1 MTLRSPRSA
10 VLAVAFAA
18 ASAAPTSQTGPAQT
32 GPAPT
37 GPAPTTP
44 APAPPDQD
52 AARAAWRYRRPVV
65 LPAGAGDGRFV
76 AVAIPPEV
84 AEHSQPALADL
95 RIVSDD
101 GREVPYVLDID
112 VPRTAERRRSGSLVE
127 AKAAHGAKLGVQA
140 WVVDFE
146 TATAFDHLELDIDAT
161 DFSKRLEIETS
172 LDGARWTRV
181 PGEAWVFDRP
191 WRGRRIHDTTLEQPT
206 PLTAR
211 YLRLT
216 IVDWRSEALT
226 IRGATAVLTSHLGGR
241 RWTRNAP
248 LVRLDTPPG
257 EPSRYRVDIP
267 AGAPVERIAIAS
279 DDVAFWRDV
288 RVFESGPRG
297 TVEPVSGRETI
308 YRVRLDDADLDAERL
323 DVDLAR
329 PVAAPLIIE
338 VEDGDS
344 PPLARP
350 RVTLSG
356 MERRA
361 LVPATSTGL
370 TLYYGNA
377 ATRRPVYDLEALRSR
392 LSLVESYPQA
402 TLGPEAG
409 NPRFVPLAPMA
420 FLAARGAAAETSRW
434 TVARQLRI
442 TGGDDVYTLTLAA
455 GDLIYLRPDL
465 GDIRL
470 VDREGRQVP
479 YVLEPRAAAARVAL
493 TVQPSTPRDN
503 APRTSAWQLTVP
515 STVPDAAYQP
525 SLSLA
530 GLELFFAD
538 GFYTRPAV
546 LLMPDRRSPHGQRVL
561 QQGTLRASRRA
572 SAGPPD
578 AQAFEL
584 DDLRTAALGLEV
596 ANGDNAPLTLQRA
609 DAVVW
614 VPRLT
619 FKAAAGEYRLLFGN
633 PEAAA
638 PTYDLADLRQD
649 VLAYSAIPIE
659 SSALQPPTPNADYAR
674 GARDVL
680 SSLERGPLLWTALA
694 FSIVALLW
702 LTKVILKS
710 PPSPPTPPTA

>member
-1 MTLRSPRSA
+1 MTPRCLRSIA
-10 VLAVAFAA
+10 LAVALAA
-18 ASAAPTSQTGPAQT
+18 ASVALTAQ
-32 GPAPT
+32 
-37 GPAPTTP
+37 
-44 APAPPDQD
+44 APADQD
-52 AARAAWRYRRPVV
+52 TARAAWRYRRPVV

-76 AVAIPPEV
+76 AVAIPPDV
-84 AEHSQPALADL
+84 AEHSQPGLADL
-95 RIVSDD
+95 RIVADD
-101 GREVPYVLDID
+101 GREVPYVLDVD
-112 VPRTAERRRSGSLVE
+112 VPRTTERRRSGRLVE
-127 AKAAHGAKLGVQA
+127 SQSERKRSSA
-140 WVVDFE
+140 WVVDFD
-146 TATAFDHLELDIDAT
+146 TAAPFDRLELDIDGS
-161 DFSKRLEIETS
+161 DFSKRLALETS
-172 LDGARWTRV
+172 LDGTQWTRI
-181 PGEAWVFDRP
+181 GETTWVFDQA
-191 WRGRRIHDTTLEQPT
+191 WRGRRIHDTTLEQAAPI
-206 PLTAR
+206 TAR
-211 YLRLT
+211 YVRITVDDVRSTPVTLRG
-216 IVDWRSEALT
+216 V
-226 IRGATAVLTSHLGGR
+226 TAVLTSHLGGR
-241 RWTRNAP
+241 RWSREAP

-257 EPSRYRVDIP
+257 QPSRYRVDLP
-267 AGAPVERIAIAS
+267 PGAPVERLAIAT

-288 RVFESGPRG
+288 RVFEAGARG
-297 TVEPVSGRETI
+297 TVEPVSARETI

-329 PVAAPLIIE
+329 PVAAPLIIDI
-338 VEDGDS
+338 EDGDS

-361 LVPATSTGL
+361 LVPATAGGL

-392 LSLVESYPQA
+392 LTLVDGYPQA
-402 TLGPEAG
+402 TLGPEAA
-409 NPRFVPLAPMA
+409 NPRFAPLAPMA

-434 TVARQLRI
+434 TVARRLRI
-442 TGGDDVYTLTLAA
+442 TGSDDVYTLTLSA

-470 VDREGRQVP
+470 VDGEGRQVP
-479 YVLEPRAAAARVAL
+479 YVLEPRATASRVAL
-493 TVQPSTPRDN
+493 TVQAATPRDG
-503 APRTSAWQLTVP
+503 APQTSAWQLTVP
-515 STVPDAAYQP
+515 STVPDATSQSTLP
-525 SLSLA
+525 LS
-530 GLELFFAD
+530 GLELAFAD

-546 LLMPDRRSPHGQRVL
+546 LLMPDRRSPHGQRVVL
-561 QQGTLRASRRA
+561 QGTLRASRRA
-572 SAGPPD
+572 TPATPD
-578 AQAFEL
+578 VQAFEL
-584 DDLRTAALGLEV
+584 DDLRTATLGLEV
-596 ANGDNAPLTLQRA
+596 SNGDNSPLTLQRA

-633 PEAAA
+633 ADASA

-659 SSALQPPTPNADYAR
+659 ASALQPPAPNADYAR

-710 PPSPPTPPTA
+710 PPSPPTP

>member
-1 MTLRSPRSA
+1 MTPRSTRA
-10 VLAVAFAA
+10 IVLAVVFAA
-18 ASAAPTSQTGPAQT
+18 AGAAPIAQTTPSQTTPGQ
-32 GPAPT
+32 
-37 GPAPTTP
+37 TTP
-44 APAPPDQD
+44 ALAASEQD

-65 LPAGAGDGRFV
+65 MPPGAVDGRFV
-76 AVAIPPEV
+76 AVAVPPDV
-84 AEHSQPALADL
+84 AEHSQPGLADL

-101 GREVPYVLDID
+101 GREVPYVLDVD
-112 VPRTAERRRSGSLVE
+112 VPRTAERRRSGRLVE
-127 AKAAHGAKLGVQA
+127 TQSERKRMSA

-146 TATAFDHLELDIDAT
+146 TAAPFDRLELDIDGS
-161 DFSKRLEIETS
+161 DFSKRLDLETS
-172 LDGARWTRV
+172 LDGRQWTRV
-181 PGEAWVFDRP
+181 GEATWVFDQA
-191 WRGRRIHDTTLEQPT
+191 WRGRRIHDTALEQDT

-211 YLRLT
+211 YVRIT
-216 IVDWRSEALT
+216 VDDWRSTPVTL
-226 IRGATAVLTSHLGGR
+226 RGVTAVLTSHLGGR
-241 RWTRNAP
+241 RWTRDAS

-257 EPSRYRVDIP
+257 QPSRYRVDIP
-267 AGAPVERIAIAS
+267 AGAPVERVAIAT

-361 LVPATSTGL
+361 LVPATAAGL

-392 LSLVESYPQA
+392 LSLVERYPQA

-409 NPRFVPLAPMA
+409 NPRFAPLAPMA
-420 FLAARGAAAETSRW
+420 FLASRGAVAETSRW
-434 TVARQLRI
+434 TVARPLRI
-442 TGGDDVYTLTLAA
+442 AGGDDVYTLTLAA

-470 VDREGRQVP
+470 VDGEGRQVP

-493 TVQPSTPRDN
+493 TVQPGTPRDN
-503 APRTSAWQLTVP
+503 APRTSAWQLAVP
-515 STVPDAAYQP
+515 STVPDATSQSALP
-525 SLSLA
+525 LA
-530 GLELFFAD
+530 GVELFFAD

-546 LLMPDRRSPHGQRVL
+546 LLAPDRRSPHGQRVL
-561 QQGTLRASRRA
+561 VQDTLRASRRVT
-572 SAGPPD
+572 AGTPD
-578 AQAFEL
+578 AQVFAL
-584 DDLRTAALGLEV
+584 DDLRTATLGLEV
-596 ANGDNAPLTLQRA
+596 GNGDNAPLTLQRA

-619 FKAAAGEYRLLFGN
+619 FKAAGGEYRLLFGN
-633 PEAAA
+633 PEATA

-659 SSALQPPTPNADYAR
+659 SSALQPPAPNADYAR

-680 SSLERGPLLWTALA
+680 SSLERGPLLSL
-694 FSIVALLW
+694 IH
-702 LTKVILKS
+702 I
-710 PPSPPTPPTA
+710 